1 MSEQERMLND
11 LWNAV
16 KGTGYG
22 TGLEYEFVTF
32 KTEIL
37 TTMKNTSV
45 GVKASNERMNIIIGA
60 LGLIVAIGILL
71 CAIFTIALTHTSARS
86 MLMTNRP
93 IVTASSDASMP
104 DDVQ

>member
-1 MSEQERMLND
+1 MSEQDKIME
-11 LWNAV
+11 LWQAV

-32 KTEIL
+32 KTESM
-37 TTMKNTSV
+37 TTLKVTRD
-45 GVKASNERMNIIIGA
+45 GVKASNDRMNIIIGA
-60 LGLIVAIGILL
+60 LALIATIGILL
-71 CAIFTIALTHTSARS
+71 CAIFTIALTRNGARS

-93 IVTASSDASMP
+93 VVTAYSNASTP